1 MLATLITAGVLGE
14 ISSAL
19 AGPSLQRTVRVRWAK
34 TVNPDAASR
43 NPSLTADA
51 RRVAFASDAT
61 NLTPRGDGNGH
72 RDVFVYDQGTGEL
85 RLVSLGPGDKPANG
99 RSDEPVLSGDGNV
112 LAFVSTASNLVPG
125 DENRAQDVFV
135 TIPGTV
141 DPVLASRGI
150 GRAESDG
157 PSMEPDLSHEGRLLV
172 FSSDA
177 TNLVPGD
184 DNARTDVFVSDL
196 RTGRVA
202 LVSSAR
208 GRDGV
213 SAAGDSTAPAISPD
227 GRFVSFTSSADDIA
241 KGDRN
246 GRPDIFVRDLLAGR
260 TERVSVARQGG
271 RNASRDGV
279 LTSDI
284 SRNGRYVAFSSD
296 ARNLIRRDRNRHS
309 DIFVRDRKAQTTR
322 RASVSATDEEIDGGD
337 SYAPT
342 ITPDGR
348 FVAFA
353 SQARNV
359 VPESARGEDVYV
371 RDMRRH
377 TTMLADVSS
386 KGRPRGRERGTRS
399 RQRPAI
405 SADGATVAFTSSASN
420 LVGRDTNRVADIFLR
435 RMSPAATAVASRR
448 IDVQDGRV
456 IIRFSSS
463 DRSAGPLRCRLDG
476 GPPALCPLEGVLL
489 PRLKSGRHTLRALAG
504 APGAFYASRAI
515 VIRVNVRKKR
525 AVVSVQNPGDGF

>member
-1 MLATLITAGVLGE
+1 MLATLIGGGVLGE

-43 NPSLTADA
+43 SPSLAADA

-61 NLTPRGDGNGH
+61 NLTPHEDSNEQ
-72 RDVFVYDQGTGEL
+72 RDVFVYDQGSGEL
-85 RLVSLGPGDKPANG
+85 RNVSLGPGGKPANG
-99 RSDEPVLSGDGNV
+99 RSDEPVLSGDGKV
-112 LAFVSTASNLVPG
+112 MAFVSSATNLAPDDANGARDVFAAVPG
-125 DENRAQDVFV
+125 A
-135 TIPGTV
+135 V
-141 DPVLASRGI
+141 DPARVSTGAG
-150 GRAESDG
+150 GVEADG
-157 PSMEPDLSHEGRLLV
+157 PSMEPDLSRDGRLLV

-184 DNARTDVFVSDL
+184 DNRRTDVFVRDL
-196 RTGRVA
+196 RSGRIA

-208 GRDGV
+208 GKSG

-227 GRFVSFTSSADDIA
+227 GRYVSFTSTADDIA
-241 KGDRN
+241 RGDAK

-260 TERVSVARQGG
+260 TAHVSVSRRGG
-271 RNASRDGV
+271 RNAGRDSV

-284 SRNGRYVAFSSD
+284 SRNGRYVVFSSD
-296 ARNLIRRDRNRHS
+296 ARNLIRRDRNRRS
-309 DIFVRDRKAQTTR
+309 DVFVRDRKARTTR
-322 RASVSATDEEIDGGD
+322 RVSVSATDEEVGGD

-353 SQARNV
+353 SRARNV

-377 TTMLADVSS
+377 TTMLASVSS
-386 KGRPRGRERGTRS
+386 KGRPRGRERGPRR

-405 SADGATVAFTSSASN
+405 SADGSTVAFTTSASN
-420 LVGRDTNRVADIFLR
+420 LVGRDTNRAADIFLR
-435 RMSPAATAVASRR
+435 RMSPAAAAIASRR
-448 IDVQDGRV
+448 VGVQDGRV
-456 IIRFSSS
+456 VIRFRSA
-463 DRSAGPLRCRLDG
+463 DRAAGPLRCRLDG
-476 GPPALCPLEGVLL
+476 GPPTLCPLEGTVL
-489 PRLKSGRHTLRALAG
+489 PRLKRGRHTLRALAG
-504 APGAFYASRAI
+504 APGSFYASRAI
-515 VIRVNVRKKR
+515 VIRVTVRKGR
-525 AVVSVQNPGDGF
+525 AVVSVRNPGDGF